1 MEYDDDGLGFIRHQ
15 TSLFHRSFGFF
26 WPITR
31 GNVMRIFHGD
41 IIGYQ
46 QSGMWLVQKCDM
58 ETGSRKAW
66 GSTWTTTET
75 INYNMLKV
83 NPQNAVN
90 CFWWWKSVTC
100 NFGCTLACRCAVS
113 RCRTLTV
120 RFRNMMTAAWEMTFV
135 LQLRYIYNSWHKVNA
150 LLKPRRTLQRTLF
163 AHQWVTVSQQ
173 GLVSVRFGD
182 FRTSLSN
189 ICWIRV
195 LSLLASNCRGH
206 PKNCVDADIHNTGWS
221 HWNHL
226 KSSNIGELIA
236 RTGSQEWIMKGTS
249 TKPELH
255 WGEVFSIRGKVS
267 PNFGPSCP
275 GWLLEAP
282 SAADWSGQKPCEGSS
297 LYSFGLPE
305 MYGNVETGHFHLC
318 QIGKTTIRYIYIYNY
333 NYNIFIFWLVVWNIF
348 YFSICQEESSQL
360 TKSIIFQRG

>member
-1 MEYDDDGLGFIRHQ
+1 
-15 TSLFHRSFGFF
+15 
-26 WPITR
+26 
-31 GNVMRIFHGD
+31 MRNDVF
-41 IIGYQ
+41 
-46 QSGMWLVQKCDM
+46 
-58 ETGSRKAW
+58 
-66 GSTWTTTET
+66 
-75 INYNMLKV
+75 
-83 NPQNAVN
+83 
-90 CFWWWKSVTC
+90 
-100 NFGCTLACRCAVS
+100 
-113 RCRTLTV
+113 
-120 RFRNMMTAAWEMTFV
+120 
-135 LQLRYIYNSWHKVNA
+135 LQLRYIYNSWHQVNA

-173 GLVSVRFGD
+173 GLISVRFGD

-226 KSSNIGELIA
+226 KSSNIGESIA
-236 RTGSQEWIMKGTS
+236 RTGSQEWIVKGTS

-333 NYNIFIFWLVVWNIF
+333 NYNIYIYLFMYILIGGLEHFLFFHMLGIIIPTDEVHH
-348 YFSICQEESSQL
+348 FSE
-360 TKSIIFQRG
+360 G